1 MKSYN
6 HLFEKLIDDKNLE
19 TAIQNAAKHKR
30 NRPDVAAVLEKP
42 QLYASRVKHLL
53 INQKYK
59 SRVHHA
65 VRIYDG
71 SSKKERLIIK
81 PKFLYD
87 QIIQHAI
94 IQVLVPIIN
103 KGMYPFSCGSIP
115 DRGCHYGKRYLEKVI
130 KRNNNSPELKYVLKL
145 DVRHFYQSIDTSRVK
160 AQIAKN
166 IHDEK
171 MLNVIFTVL
180 DSNKALDKGNII
192 DMGLPIGYYTSQWFA
207 NWFLQDL
214 DHFIKEKLHI
224 KYYARYVD
232 DIVIFAKNKKE
243 LYNKYREIELF
254 LNTKG
259 LSVKN
264 NWKIYNFD
272 YTNKQAKIVGF
283 PIDYMDFK
291 FYRNRTTVRKSILL
305 KASRKANKISK
316 KLKVTAYDA
325 SQLLSY
331 YGWFKHTNTY
341 SSFEKHIRSK
351 VNLTEMKQLIKRRSQ
366 LCA

>member
-6 HLFEKLIDDKNLE
+6 HLF
-19 TAIQNAAKHKR
+19 
-30 NRPDVAAVLEKP
+30 V
-42 QLYASRVKHLL
+42 
-53 INQKYK
+53 
-59 SRVHHA
+59 
-65 VRIYDG
+65 
-71 SSKKERLIIK
+71 
-81 PKFLYD
+81 
-87 QIIQHAI
+87 
-94 IQVLVPIIN
+94 
-103 KGMYPFSCGSIP
+103 
-115 DRGCHYGKRYLEKVI
+115 
-130 KRNNNSPELKYVLKL
+130 
-145 DVRHFYQSIDTSRVK
+145 
-160 AQIAKN
+160 
-166 IHDEK
+166 
-171 MLNVIFTVL
+171 NVIYSVL
-180 DSNKALDKGNII
+180 DSNKAMDRGTVV

-214 DHFIKEKLHI
+214 DHFVKEQLHI
-224 KYYARYVD
+224 KFYVRYVD

-243 LYNKYREIELF
+243 LYNKYREMEAF

-272 YTNKQAKIVGF
+272 YTNKREVKIGY
-283 PIDYMDFK
+283 PIDYMGFK
-291 FYRNRTTVRKSILL
+291 FYRTRTTIRKSILL

-351 VNLTEMKQLIKRRSQ
+351 VNLVEMKQLIRRRSE

>member
-6 HLFEKLIDDKNLE
+6 HLFEQLIDDSNLE
-19 TAIQNAAKHKR
+19 TAIHNAAKHKR
-30 NRPDVAAVLEKP
+30 NRPDVAIVLSNPKMYTAKLK
-42 QLYASRVKHLL
+42 QIL
-53 INQKYK
+53 INQEYC
-59 SRVHHA
+59 SRVHKA

-94 IQVLVPIIN
+94 IQVMKPIIS
-103 KGMYPFSCGSIP
+103 KGMYQFSCGSIP

-130 KRNNNSPELKYVLKL
+130 RKNKNSPELKYVLKL
-145 DVRHFYQSIDTSRVK
+145 DIRHFYQSIDTSRIK
-160 AQIAKN
+160 KQIEKSV
-166 IHDEK
+166 HDKK
-171 MLNVIFTVL
+171 MLDIVFSVL
-180 DSNKALDKGNII
+180 DSNKALHEGNII

-214 DHFIKEKLHI
+214 DHFIKEKLHV
-224 KYYARYVD
+224 KFYARYVD

-243 LYNKYREIELF
+243 LYNKYRELEAF
-254 LNTKG
+254 LNSKG

-264 NWKIYNFD
+264 NWKMYNFN
-272 YTNKQAKIVGF
+272 YINKEGTIIGY
-283 PIDYMDFK
+283 PIDYMGFK
-291 FYRNRTTVRKSILL
+291 FYRNRTTIRKSIML

-341 SSFEKHIRSK
+341 SSFDKHVKSK
-351 VNLTEMKQLIKRRSQ
+351 VNIIEMKQLIKRRSE